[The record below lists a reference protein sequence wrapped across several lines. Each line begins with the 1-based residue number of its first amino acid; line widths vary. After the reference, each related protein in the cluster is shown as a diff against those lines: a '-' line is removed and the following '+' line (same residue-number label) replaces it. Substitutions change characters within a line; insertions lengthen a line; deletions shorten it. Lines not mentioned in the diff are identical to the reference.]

1 MHRTLSRRSLLK
13 NLALATLALP
23 LPLSTLAQPKVTKNP
38 FALGVA
44 SGSAT
49 HDSLVL
55 WTRLHDEGLFG
66 SNLPNAVIPVIW
78 ELAADE
84 GFTQMVQSGVAN
96 AVPALAHSL
105 HVELSGLP
113 SDQWFHYRFRINEFT
128 SPTGRTRTFAT
139 PGKSSAALRIAFAS
153 CQNFELGYFNSYPHL
168 VREKPDL
175 VLFLGDYIY
184 EYPPGTKGVRNHSG
198 SWCLSLED
206 YRARYA
212 QYRQDVQLQQLHA
225 CCPWLVT
232 WDDHEVQN
240 DYAGLQAGSG
250 GPYSDFAKRRAGAYQ
265 AFYEHMPLR
274 ASVLV
279 EGLTGLE
286 KGAEMRIY
294 NSVSI
299 GGLLSISLLDTRQYR
314 APQACT
320 PGNKT
325 GSGVI
330 DPKQC
335 ELLSSEGR
343 SLLGTQQ
350 EQWLDTQLGKA
361 KEQVW
366 TLLAQS
372 TLFGA
377 RVYRTGDGVRVW
389 NDGWDGYPAARRR
402 LTDLLV
408 KHQVPNPVILGGDVH
423 ENWVGYVKE
432 DYSSLNSR
440 SIGVEFCGTSVS
452 SYDGRNPDSAL
463 RNNSHFVY
471 AEGSRKGYGI
481 MEVCSS
487 ELIVHLRA
495 VKDHRTPESVIENL
509 ASFKVVAGTQ
519 RLERLA
525 VS

>member
-1 MHRTLSRRSLLK
+1 
-13 NLALATLALP
+13 
-23 LPLSTLAQPKVTKNP
+23 
-38 FALGVA
+38 
-44 SGSAT
+44 
-49 HDSLVL
+49 
-55 WTRLHDEGLFG
+55 
-66 SNLPNAVIPVIW
+66 
-78 ELAADE
+78 
-84 GFTQMVQSGVAN
+84 
-96 AVPALAHSL
+96 
-105 HVELSGLP
+105 
-113 SDQWFHYRFRINEFT
+113 
-128 SPTGRTRTFAT
+128 
-139 PGKSSAALRIAFAS
+139 
-153 CQNFELGYFNSYPHL
+153 
-168 VREKPDL
+168 
-175 VLFLGDYIY
+175 
-184 EYPPGTKGVRNHSG
+184 
-198 SWCLSLED
+198 
-206 YRARYA
+206 
-212 QYRQDVQLQQLHA
+212 
-225 CCPWLVT
+225 
-232 WDDHEVQN
+232 
-240 DYAGLQAGSG
+240 
-250 GPYSDFAKRRAGAYQ
+250 
-265 AFYEHMPLR
+265 
-274 ASVLV
+274 
-279 EGLTGLE
+279 
-286 KGAEMRIY
+286 MRIY
-294 NSVSI
+294 NSVRI

-330 DPKQC
+330 DPGQC

-350 EQWLDTQLGKA
+350 EQWLDTQLGNS

-377 RVYRTGDGVRVW
+377 RVYRTGDGIRVW

-408 KHQVPNPVILGGDVH
+408 KHQLPNPVILGGDVH

-440 SIGVEFCGTSVS
+440 NIGVEFCGTSVS

-481 MEVCSS
+481 MEVSSS

-509 ASFKVVAGTQ
+509 ASFRVVAGTQ